1 MYLTNKRIQFKFK
14 YLIFKIIVFFLFR
27 ISNPIL
33 LYFLSED
40 CCDQKFR
47 TDEKKFDYLKE
58 FNNLSSKYKKDFFLN
73 SFLKEISLVSYD
85 FSHQLKKDNN
95 EIHILINMNNKYI
108 YPTLV
113 SINSAL
119 KNSNKNKN
127 TLVYHVLCPNDIRR
141 SFLKKL
147 KSLLNFYPKNLIIV
161 IYSMGNLFNR
171 YKGSRFSE
179 VTFYR
184 LLSPIFIPLKK
195 IIYLDSDVLV
205 FKDLEEM
212 YNLSFNNNYILGILD
227 YLSFGTD
234 YLGLNSEKY
243 INAGVLLINLEKIRK
258 DNKYYEMLYMYK
270 TFKKLNNNDQTIIN
284 YVLYPNIGKLP
295 PKFGIFNFNSIFDI
309 KYLYLQ
315 KIRQNMNLT
324 EIINAFKDP
333 VIIHYTLCNPKV
345 WYSNSKF
352 VTKYTREGTIKKLKC
367 QKYHSIWIESAKNT
381 SFYDEIAKFYKIK
394 R

>member
-1 MYLTNKRIQFKFK
+1 M
-14 YLIFKIIVFFLFR
+14 
-27 ISNPIL
+27 
-33 LYFLSED
+33 
-40 CCDQKFR
+40 
-47 TDEKKFDYLKE
+47 
-58 FNNLSSKYKKDFFLN
+58 N
-73 SFLKEISLVSYD
+73 SFLNEISLVSYD
-85 FSHQLKKDNN
+85 FSPQLKKDNN

-147 KSLLNFYPKNLIIV
+147 KSLLNVYPKNLIII
-161 IYSMGNLFNR
+161 IYNMGSLFNR

-184 LLSPIFIPLKK
+184 LLSPIFIPLEK

-227 YLSFGTD
+227 YLSYGTD
-234 YLGLNSEKY
+234 YLGLKSEKY

-258 DNKYYEMLYMYK
+258 DNKYYEILYMYK

-295 PKFGIFNFNSIFDI
+295 PKYGIFNFNSIFDI
-309 KYLYLQ
+309 KYLYL
-315 KIRQNMNLT
+315 KKVRQNVNLT

-333 VIIHYTLCNPKV
+333 VIIHYILCNPKV
-345 WYSNSKF
+345 WYTNSKF
-352 VTKYTREGTIKKLKC
+352 VTKYTRDGTIKKLKC
-367 QKYHSIWIESAKNT
+367 QKYHSIWIEYAKNT
-381 SFYDEIAKFYKIK
+381 SFFDEITKFYKIK